1 MDDDFGVAGR
11 LEQAAAPHQLA
22 PQLIGIRQIA
32 VVADRQPAEFE
43 IGEQWLDVALR
54 HLAGRRIAHMA
65 DRDRAGQAVDDVFRA
80 EIVAD
85 QPRSAMRVELA
96 AVIRDDA
103 GRFLAAMLQ
112 GMQTERRQRGGVRM
126 AIDPEHAAFFVEMIR
141 VNAAGRQHPLPA
153 SGIRRLR
160 VR

>member
-22 PQLIGIRQIA
+22 PQLIGIGQIA

-43 IGEQWLDVALR
+43 IGEQRLDVALR
-54 HLAGRRIAHMA
+54 HLAGRGIAHMA
-65 DRDRAGQAVDDVFRA
+65 DRYRAGKAPDDVLRA

-85 QPRSAMRVELA
+85 QPRAAMRVELA
-96 AVIRDDA
+96 AVIGDDA
-103 GRFLAAMLQ
+103 GGFLAAMLQ
-112 GMQTERRQRGGVRM
+112 GMQPERRQRGGVRM
-126 AIDPEHAAFFVEMIR
+126 AVDPEYAALVVEMIR
-141 VNAAGRQHPLPA
+141 VSAAGGQHPLPA
-153 SGIRRLR
+153 SGIWPLR